1 MAGFSSQLRRAL
13 KESQRRSAAIGMGQ
27 RAITAIGFGEQILAP
42 RSPLVVLAFARR
54 PMRRISD
61 NFASLYASEITS
73 FAMRCARSGSDE
85 RLRGETQ
92 AQVMTERPL
101 NLHVIGSGLASPLTY
116 AAAPVNMAPASL
128 VGDEPPMALD
138 IEAPPPSVHAV
149 NLRWLAGTVLA
160 GVGGMALVGASLLIA
175 LDGQANFASKA
186 RLAIVR
192 ATSGADGNEFAD
204 HGTKG
209 DKIVSNSDVGAAKQV
224 ARLPDTIRVGD
235 REIIK
240 ARVFTRVTTAISL
253 AAANVADEIP
263 PFNPLQIV
271 ATAGNVQHASD
282 DQNAEANA
290 DVSMIKR
297 SLSADDAPN
306 FFQASLSDED
316 ASAELSAKLPPPLSP
331 GDSLALPAS
340 LLSHSVA
347 SPNID
352 AGLLSY
358 APAGLGPFSSL
369 DVKVVPENVAVIP
382 KVDDRAPKIGGTERL
397 IIARHGDS
405 FEQTLRNNGATAD
418 QVKQIQAI
426 FAPKTRDY
434 AVSVGQKLRLLVAG
448 GGRAAHKEDELLRV
462 IAYGDDG
469 ISAIAAIDDDHVFRA
484 VVPPAKATKAAQH
497 PAQDADDQDD
507 GDDGGP
513 TLYESLYETALK
525 SSIPRPIIDEL
536 VRIFA
541 YDIDFQ
547 RKAEEGDGFDVLYV
561 RDDDNADLDRGDIL
575 YASLTTG
582 DEVRK
587 FYRFQTRDD
596 GLIDYFDDLGK
607 SAKKFLLRKPMTG
620 GRFSSPFGY
629 RFHPVLGYG
638 RMHTGVDWADKVG
651 TPVFAAGNGTVLKAS
666 WDSGYGNRVE
676 IQHTNGYVT
685 TYNHMSAYAKGITP
699 GTRVRQGQVI
709 GFLGSTGLSTGPH
722 LHYEVI
728 VNGHFVD
735 PLRIKLPRGRELDGK
750 MLVDF
755 SRERQHDDDI
765 LAKMADP
772 ARIAQNSN

>member
-1 MAGFSSQLRRAL
+1 M
-13 KESQRRSAAIGMGQ
+13 
-27 RAITAIGFGEQILAP
+27 
-42 RSPLVVLAFARR
+42 
-54 PMRRISD
+54 
-61 NFASLYASEITS
+61 N
-73 FAMRCARSGSDE
+73 
-85 RLRGETQ
+85 
-92 AQVMTERPL
+92 ERPL
-101 NLHVIGSGLASPLTY
+101 NLHLFGSGLASPLMQ
-116 AAAPVNMAPASL
+116 ANAPSTAIPGSV
-128 VGDEPPMALD
+128 VGDDPPMALET
-138 IEAPPPSVHAV
+138 EAASPSVVGV

-160 GVGGMALVGASLLIA
+160 GIGGLALVGASLLIA

-186 RLAIVR
+186 KLAILR
-192 ATSGADGNEFAD
+192 ASTGADGNEFAD

-209 DKIVSNSDVGAAKQV
+209 DKIVTSSDVGAAKQV
-224 ARLPDTIRVGD
+224 ARLPDTIKVGD

-240 ARVFTRVTTAISL
+240 VRVFTRVTTALSL
-253 AAANVADEIP
+253 AAPNIADDIP
-263 PFNPLQIV
+263 TFNPLQIV
-271 ATAGNVQHASD
+271 AAAGNSQHASD
-282 DQNAEANA
+282 DQTSDVNA

-297 SLSADDAPN
+297 SLSTDEVPN
-306 FFQASLSDED
+306 FSPASLSDED
-316 ASAELSAKLPPPLSP
+316 ASAQLSPKLATPSLPP

-347 SPNID
+347 SPNVD
-352 AGLLSY
+352 PGVLGY
-358 APAGLGPFSSL
+358 APPGLGPFTSL
-369 DVKVVPENVAVIP
+369 DVKVVPENVAVIT
-382 KVDDRAPKIGGTERL
+382 KLDESTPKIGGTERL
-397 IIARHGDS
+397 IIARHGDT
-405 FEQTLRNNGATAD
+405 FEQILQNNGATAE
-418 QVKQIQAI
+418 QIKQIQAI

-434 AVSVGQKLRLLVAG
+434 TVSVGQKLRLLVDSG
-448 GGRAAHKEDELLRV
+448 TRTSHKGDELLRV

-469 ISAIAAIDDDHVFRA
+469 ISAIAAVDDEHVFRS
-484 VVPPAKATKAAQH
+484 VLPPAKVTKATPH
-497 PAQDADDQDD
+497 PAANSDDDDDDA
-507 GDDGGP
+507 DDGGP

-547 RKAEEGDGFDVLYV
+547 RKGEEGDGFDLLYV
-561 RDDDNADLDRGDIL
+561 KDDENTDVDRGDIL

-596 GLIDYFDDLGK
+596 GLIDYFDELGK

-651 TPVFAAGNGTVLKAS
+651 TPIFAAGNGTVLKAS

-685 TYNHMSAYAKGITP
+685 TYNHMSAFAKGITP
-699 GTRVRQGQVI
+699 GTKVRQGQVI

-728 VNGHFVD
+728 INGHFVD

-750 MLVDF
+750 MLADF
-755 SRERQHDDDI
+755 NRERQHDDDI

-772 ARIAQNSN
+772 ARIAQNSSN

>member
-1 MAGFSSQLRRAL
+1 M
-13 KESQRRSAAIGMGQ
+13 
-27 RAITAIGFGEQILAP
+27 
-42 RSPLVVLAFARR
+42 
-54 PMRRISD
+54 
-61 NFASLYASEITS
+61 N
-73 FAMRCARSGSDE
+73 
-85 RLRGETQ
+85 
-92 AQVMTERPL
+92 ERPP
-101 NLHVIGSGLASPLTY
+101 NLHSLGSGLVSPLTH
-116 AAAPVNMAPASL
+116 AAGPGTTIPVSL
-128 VGDEPPMALD
+128 LGDEPPMALD
-138 IEAPPPSVHAV
+138 TEAASPSLHGV
-149 NLRWLAGTVLA
+149 NLRWLAGTLLA

-186 RLAIVR
+186 KLAIIR
-192 ATSGADGNEFAD
+192 GATGNEGDEFAD
-204 HGTKG
+204 HKAKG
-209 DKIVSNSDVGAAKQV
+209 DKIISNSDVGAAKQV

-240 ARVFTRVTTAISL
+240 ARMFTRVTTALSL
-253 AAANVADEIP
+253 AAPNVADEIP

-271 ATAGNVQHASD
+271 ATAGNAQRATD
-282 DQNAEANA
+282 DPAADANA

-297 SLSADDAPN
+297 SLSTEEIPN
-306 FFQASLSDED
+306 FSPVSLSDED
-316 ASAELSAKLPPPLSP
+316 ARAQLSAKPAPSPPLLEE
-331 GDSLALPAS
+331 GLAVPAS
-340 LLSHSVA
+340 LLNHSVA
-347 SPNID
+347 SPNVD
-352 AGLLSY
+352 PGLLSY
-358 APAGLGPFSSL
+358 APSGLGPFSSL
-369 DVKVVPENVAVIP
+369 DVKVVPENVAVVS
-382 KVDDRAPKIGGTERL
+382 KLDEGGSKIGGTERL
-397 IIARHGDS
+397 IIARHSDS
-405 FEQTLRNNGATAD
+405 FEQILRNNGAMPE

-448 GGRAAHKEDELLRV
+448 GGHGAHKEDELLRV

-469 ISAIAAIDDDHVFRA
+469 ISAIAAIDDDRIFRA
-484 VVPPAKATKAAQH
+484 VLPPAKVTKAALN
-497 PAQDADDQDD
+497 PAQNTDDEDD

-525 SSIPRPIIDEL
+525 SSIPRPVIDEL

-547 RKAEEGDGFDVLYV
+547 RKAQEGDGFDVLYV
-561 RDDDNADLDRGDIL
+561 KDDDNTDVDRGDIL

-596 GLIDYFDDLGK
+596 GLVDYFDELGK

-638 RMHTGVDWADKVG
+638 RMHTGVDWADKIG
-651 TPVFAAGNGTVLKAS
+651 TPVFSAGNGTVLKAS

-685 TYNHMSAYAKGITP
+685 TYNHMSAFAKGITP
-699 GTRVRQGQVI
+699 GTKVRQGQVI

-750 MLVDF
+750 VLADF
-755 SRERQHDDDI
+755 NRERQHDDDI
-765 LAKMADP
+765 LAKLADP
-772 ARIAQNSN
+772 ARLAQNAAN

>member
-1 MAGFSSQLRRAL
+1 
-13 KESQRRSAAIGMGQ
+13 
-27 RAITAIGFGEQILAP
+27 
-42 RSPLVVLAFARR
+42 
-54 PMRRISD
+54 
-61 NFASLYASEITS
+61 
-73 FAMRCARSGSDE
+73 
-85 RLRGETQ
+85 
-92 AQVMTERPL
+92 
-101 NLHVIGSGLASPLTY
+101 
-116 AAAPVNMAPASL
+116 
-128 VGDEPPMALD
+128 MALD
-138 IEAPPPSVHAV
+138 PEAASPIPHGV

-175 LDGQANFASKA
+175 LDGQATFASKA
-186 RLAIVR
+186 KLAIIR
-192 ATSGADGNEFAD
+192 GATGGDGDESAE
-204 HGTKG
+204 HKAKA

-240 ARVFTRVTTAISL
+240 ARVFTRVTTALSL
-253 AAANVADEIP
+253 AATNVGDDIP

-271 ATAGNVQHASD
+271 AAAGNAQRAND
-282 DQNAEANA
+282 DPAADANA

-297 SLSADDAPN
+297 ALSSEEVLN
-306 FFQASLSDED
+306 FSSASLSDEE
-316 ASAELSAKLPPPLSP
+316 AQAQLSATHAPFPPLP
-331 GDSLALPAS
+331 GQGLALPAS
-340 LLSHSVA
+340 LLNHSLTR
-347 SPNID
+347 PNVD
-352 AGLLSY
+352 PGLLSY
-358 APAGLGPFSSL
+358 APAGLGPFSSI
-369 DVKVVPENVAVIP
+369 DVKVVPENIVVVP
-382 KVDDRAPKIGGTERL
+382 KLDDSAPKIGGTERL
-397 IIARHGDS
+397 IIARHGDN
-405 FEQTLRNNGATAD
+405 FEQILRNNGATSD

-434 AVSVGQKLRLLVAG
+434 AVSVGQKLRLLVAEA
-448 GGRAAHKEDELLRV
+448 GRGPHKEDSLLRV

-469 ISAIAAIDDDHVFRA
+469 ISAIAAVDDEQTFRA
-484 VVPPAKATKAAQH
+484 VLPPAKAAKAASR
-497 PAQDADDQDD
+497 PAQSEDDQDD
-507 GDDGGP
+507 EDDGGP

-525 SSIPRPIIDEL
+525 SSIPRPVIDEL

-547 RKAEEGDGFDVLYV
+547 RKAQEGDGFDVLYV
-561 RDDDNADLDRGDIL
+561 KDDDNSDADRGDIL

-596 GLIDYFDDLGK
+596 GLIDYFDELGK

-651 TPVFAAGNGTVLKAS
+651 TPVFSAGNGTVLKAS

-685 TYNHMSAYAKGITP
+685 TYNHLSTYAKGITP
-699 GTRVRQGQVI
+699 GSKVRQGQVI

-735 PLRIKLPRGRELDGK
+735 PLRIKLPRGRELDGRV
-750 MLVDF
+750 LADF
-755 SRERQHDDDI
+755 NRERQHDDDI

-772 ARIAQNSN
+772 ARLAQNTAN

>member
-1 MAGFSSQLRRAL
+1 M
-13 KESQRRSAAIGMGQ
+13 
-27 RAITAIGFGEQILAP
+27 
-42 RSPLVVLAFARR
+42 
-54 PMRRISD
+54 
-61 NFASLYASEITS
+61 N
-73 FAMRCARSGSDE
+73 
-85 RLRGETQ
+85 
-92 AQVMTERPL
+92 ERPP
-101 NLHVIGSGLASPLTY
+101 NLHLLGSGLGSPLTY
-116 AAAPVNMAPASL
+116 AAAPASALPGSL
-128 VGDEPPMALD
+128 VGDDPPMAL
-138 IEAPPPSVHAV
+138 ETESASPSVHGV

-160 GVGGMALVGASLLIA
+160 GISGMALVGASLLIA

-186 RLAIVR
+186 KLAIIR
-192 ATSGADGNEFAD
+192 AGAGTDGSEFAD
-204 HGTKG
+204 PGAKG

-240 ARVFTRVTTAISL
+240 VRIFTRVTTAISL
-253 AAANVADEIP
+253 AAPNVADEIP
-263 PFNPLQIV
+263 AFNPLQIV
-271 ATAGNVQHASD
+271 ATASNAQRATD
-282 DQNAEANA
+282 DQTADANA

-297 SLSADDAPN
+297 SLSTDEVPN
-306 FFQASLSDED
+306 FSPASLSDEE
-316 ASAELSAKLPPPLSP
+316 ASAQLSSKLATPTFSP
-331 GDSLALPAS
+331 GDTLAVPAS

-347 SPNID
+347 SPNVD
-352 AGLLSY
+352 PGVLSY
-358 APAGLGPFSSL
+358 APSGLGPFSSL

-382 KVDDRAPKIGGTERL
+382 KLDESAPKIGGTERL
-397 IIARHGDS
+397 IIARHGDT
-405 FEQTLRNNGATAD
+405 FDQILRNNGASTE

-434 AVSVGQKLRLLVAG
+434 TVSVGQKLRLLVAG
-448 GGRAAHKEDELLRV
+448 GSRTSHKEDELLRV

-469 ISAIAAIDDDHVFRA
+469 ISAIAAVDDDHIFRA
-484 VVPPAKATKAAQH
+484 VLPPAKVAKAAQQS
-497 PAQDADDQDD
+497 AQGSDDDEGD

-547 RKAEEGDGFDVLYV
+547 RKAQEGDGFDLLYV
-561 RDDDNADLDRGDIL
+561 KDDDNADVDRGDIL

-651 TPVFAAGNGTVLKAS
+651 TPVFSAGNGTVLKAS

-699 GTRVRQGQVI
+699 GTKVRQGQII

-750 MLVDF
+750 MLADF
-755 SRERQHDDDI
+755 NRERQHDDDI

-772 ARIAQNSN
+772 ARIAQNSSN